1 MEYAAL
7 LLAIVLGLALIPGSD
22 PAKLEQELIRRGNQY
37 FDCTGK
43 MREIE
48 ARVSKNPNPTP
59 FQVAE
64 DLRIIR
70 EKCVLVIGPDTPP
83 PSLTPSPTQPTD
95 GKGLQP
101 YQVP

>member
-1 MEYAAL
+1 MEWYVIG
-7 LLAIVLGLALIPGSD
+7 LLAIVLGISFIPGSE
-22 PAKLEQELIRRGNQY
+22 PAKLDQFLKYGEQY
-37 FDCTGK
+37 FDCKG
-43 MREIE
+43 RLDEIN

-70 EKCVLVIGPDTPP
+70 EKCVPVIGPDTPP
-83 PSLTPSPTQPTD
+83 PSPTPSPTQPTD